1 MARDKINV
9 DDVGKTVTIAALLNT
24 VLAPLYWADAK
35 IGLSAALVA
44 TGAFYMVRMRLVKR
58 RPAAN
63 GINSLNTFLVV
74 PQVIR
79 VQKFKMLWR
88 ILLLEEKLYLM
99 KFSQIL
105 TNLAIV
111 DH

>member
-44 TGAFYMVRMRLVKR
+44 TGAF
-58 RPAAN
+58 
-63 GINSLNTFLVV
+63 
-74 PQVIR
+74 
-79 VQKFKMLWR
+79 
-88 ILLLEEKLYLM
+88 LYGAHEIGKKEDLQPM
-99 KFSQIL
+99 AL
-105 TNLAIV
+105 IV
-111 DH
+111 

>member
-44 TGAFYMVRMRLVKR
+44 TGAFLYGAHEIGKKR

-63 GINSLNTFLVV
+63 GINSLNTFFGGATGDKSTEVQNAVANIVV
-74 PQVIR
+74 GGKVIFDEVFPDSNKPGNR
-79 VQKFKMLWR
+79 
-88 ILLLEEKLYLM
+88 
-99 KFSQIL
+99 
-105 TNLAIV
+105 
-111 DH
+111 